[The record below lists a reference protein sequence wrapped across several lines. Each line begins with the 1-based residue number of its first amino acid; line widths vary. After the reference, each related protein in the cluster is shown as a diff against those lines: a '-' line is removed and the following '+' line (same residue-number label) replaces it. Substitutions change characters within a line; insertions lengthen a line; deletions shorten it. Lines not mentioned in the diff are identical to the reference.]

1 MKTGIIFDLDG
12 TLLNTLEDL
21 LDATNYALA
30 QCGYPARTLAELRRS
45 VGNGAENQIRMSLP
59 AGASPEE
66 VQRVLKIYKPYY
78 TEHCQVK
85 TRPYDGVLESLANL
99 KKKYPI
105 AVVSNKPDAAVK
117 SLCAQVFPDIF
128 ALGET
133 PDCPRKPAPDMV
145 YKACRAIGAD
155 TCVYVGD
162 SEVDVRTAKNAG
174 VPCLSVL
181 WGFRD
186 RPEIEAA
193 GGRFFCDA
201 PTEMA
206 QKIEEIIHGP

>member
-1 MKTGIIFDLDG
+1 MKTGILFDLDG

-21 LDATNYALA
+21 LDATNYALSL
-30 QCGYPARTLAELRRS
+30 CGYPKRTLPELRRF

-59 AGASPEE
+59 DGASPEE
-66 VQRVLKIYKPYY
+66 VQKVLRIYKPYY

-85 TRPYDGVLESLANL
+85 TRPYDGVLESLEIL
-99 KKKYPI
+99 KEKYPI
-105 AVVSNKPDAAVK
+105 AVVSNKPDSAVK
-117 SLCAQVFPDIF
+117 SLRAQMFPGIF

-145 YKACRAIGAD
+145 YKACRAIGTD

-162 SEVDVRTAKNAG
+162 SEVDVITAKNAG

-186 RPEIEAA
+186 REDIAEA
-193 GGRFFCDA
+193 GGTYFCEN
-201 PTEMA
+201 PVEMA
-206 QKIEEIIHGP
+206 KKVEEIIHGK

>member
-1 MKTGIIFDLDG
+1 MKTGILFDLDG

-21 LDATNYALA
+21 LDATNYALTS
-30 QCGYPARTLAELRRS
+30 CGYPKRTLAELRRF
-45 VGNGAENQIRMSLP
+45 VGNGAENQIRLSLP
-59 AGASPEE
+59 DGASPAE
-66 VQRVLKIYKPYY
+66 VRRVLTIYKPYY

-85 TRPYDGVLESLANL
+85 TRPYDGVLEALETL
-99 KKKYPI
+99 KEKYPV
-105 AVVSNKPDAAVK
+105 AVVSNKPDPAVK
-117 SLCAQVFPDIF
+117 SLCADVFPGIF

-145 YKACRAIGAD
+145 HKACRAIGAD

-162 SEVDVRTAKNAG
+162 SEVDVITAKNAG

-186 RPEIEAA
+186 REDIVKA
-193 GGRFFCDA
+193 GADHFCENPAD
-201 PTEMA
+201 MA
-206 QKIEEIIHGP
+206 ELIEEIIHGK